1 MLKSQN
7 MTGRTYVSMNKPCLR
22 RLRATK
28 REHGKIN
35 KAVFYKKK
43 RFELQTK
50 ESAGMISS
58 LSLLHKCRSSIL

>member
-7 MTGRTYVSMNKPCLR
+7 MTERTYVSMNKPCLR

-28 REHGKIN
+28 WEHEKKIN
-35 KAVFYKKK
+35 KAVFIKKK

-50 ESAGMISS
+50 
-58 LSLLHKCRSSIL
+58 